1 MSETNPDGNPE
12 NTDKTKTED
21 GDQGPVV
28 DDANTKGGNSEGE
41 VDDKSKRVT
50 DGLNDVLLILTGFK
64 PKEEPVDI
72 ESAKKGVEDFCAS
85 YEQTLKDA
93 AASAAAPAAAPA
105 APAPAPAAAEV
116 AEGEVAEGEV
126 ANPDAA
132 KSGGRRRSKRRQPR
146 RSAKQSKKGGRS
158 RKNHRKQSRRR
169 KH

>member
-116 AEGEVAEGEV
+116 AEGEVA
-126 ANPDAA
+126 NPDAA